1 MIYTPK
7 QFSED
12 DRGRL
17 FRFMRQHSFATLISG
32 AGDEPSI
39 AHVPVLVDEATN
51 LVRAHVARANPL
63 WRELAPDRKV
73 LLIFHGPHH
82 YISPNWYT
90 THPSVPTWNYAVV
103 HVSGFPRVIE
113 GQSKEDRTKIAS
125 MLHELVDENEA
136 QFSRPW
142 KMELPGDY
150 MQRMIDGIVAFEVRV
165 TRVTGKFKLSQNRP
179 PSDRSSVIAALQES
193 GNENA
198 EGVVHL
204 MKEVIYG
211 KNE

>member
-1 MIYTPK
+1 
-7 QFSED
+7 
-12 DRGRL
+12 
-17 FRFMRQHSFATLISG
+17 MRQHNFATLISG
-32 AGDEPSI
+32 AGDEPSV

-51 LVRAHVARANPL
+51 LVRAHVVRANPL
-63 WRELAPDRKV
+63 WHEFAPDREV

-90 THPSVPTWNYAVV
+90 SHPNVPTWNYAVV

-113 GQSKEDRTKIAS
+113 GQSKEDRATITS
-125 MLHELVDENEA
+125 MLRELVDENEA
-136 QFSRPW
+136 KFSRPW
-142 KMELPGDY
+142 RMELPADY
-150 MQRMIDGIVAFEVRV
+150 MQRMMDDIVAFEVRV

-179 PSDRSSVIAALQES
+179 PSDRLSVIAALQES
-193 GNENA
+193 GNEDA

-204 MKEVIYG
+204 MKEVIHS

>member
-1 MIYTPK
+1 LIYTPK

-12 DRGRL
+12 DRSRL

-32 AGDEPSI
+32 ANDEPSV
-39 AHVPVLVDEATN
+39 AHVPVFVDEATN
-51 LVRAHVARANPL
+51 LIRAHVSRANPL
-63 WRELAPDRKV
+63 WREFAPDRKV

-113 GQSKEDRTKIAS
+113 GQSKVDRAMIAS

-150 MQRMIDGIVAFEVRV
+150 MQQMIDGIVAFEVRV
-165 TRVTGKFKLSQNRP
+165 TGVTGKFKLSQNRP
-179 PSDRSSVIAALQES
+179 ANDRSSVIDALQKS
-193 GNENA
+193 GNEDA
-198 EGVVHL
+198 EGVANL